1 MFRGSGASL
10 SVLANTLHIC
20 FSFAMCRVD
29 ISNFSQSQS
38 AKIATSLD
46 ERWWN
51 TSFFQSLNKGPC
63 RYFSKQDSNNHS
75 ITNHDCLLSRWR
87 LFLSLFDQWVFF
99 CFWRSVQPLYC
110 SLSPPPNL
118 SSLPF
123 CSGIKFSGDFY
134 STHSTIKWKYK
145 KTEGSEQQKK

>member
-1 MFRGSGASL
+1 
-10 SVLANTLHIC
+10 
-20 FSFAMCRVD
+20 MCRVD

-75 ITNHDCLLSRWR
+75 ITNHDCLLSGWR

-99 CFWRSVQPLYC
+99 LFLEKCTTPLLFSVPTPKPVKSPILQWYQVLWRFLLHTFNNQMEIQENRGQWTAKEITESY
-110 SLSPPPNL
+110 
-118 SSLPF
+118 
-123 CSGIKFSGDFY
+123 IKYLQLIFRC
-134 STHSTIKWKYK
+134 H
-145 KTEGSEQQKK
+145 